1 MLDQVETVPLSY
13 FIDEIMLLDGME
25 QPMAEDYIRKAAI
38 DFCTKTQ
45 IIRRTVE
52 IELISCADEYLLDLE
67 ECDRVVS
74 IQEACGYEVLSKEP
88 CTGPNCSGHYVWY
101 VSPNS
106 LKVSPTPVVSGDKL
120 RVVVAVAPKQDCCEL
135 DELLYQNY
143 REAIIDKAL
152 SMLYKIK
159 QARWFDLNL
168 ATVHE
173 RDYRQAVTLAGA
185 DRLLGVRRGKI
196 RLRAGGIYG

>member
-1 MLDQVETVPLSY
+1 MLDQIETVPLSY
-13 FIDEIMLLDGME
+13 FIDELMLLDGIE
-25 QPMAEDYIRKAAI
+25 QPMAEDYVRKAAI

-45 IIRRTVE
+45 IIRRKLD
-52 IELISCADEYLLDLE
+52 IELIACADEYLMDLE
-67 ECDRVVS
+67 DCDRVVS

-88 CTGPNCSGHYVWY
+88 CAMPVCSGHHIWY

-106 LKVSPTPVVSGDKL
+106 LKVSPTPVESGNKL
-120 RVVVAVAPKQDCCEL
+120 RVVVSVAPTQDCCEL
-135 DELLYQNY
+135 DAVLYQNY

-152 SMLYKIK
+152 SMLYRIK

-168 ATVHE
+168 ATIHE
-173 RDYRQAVTLAGA
+173 KDYKQAIVQAGA

-196 RLRAGGIYG
+196 RLRSGGIYG